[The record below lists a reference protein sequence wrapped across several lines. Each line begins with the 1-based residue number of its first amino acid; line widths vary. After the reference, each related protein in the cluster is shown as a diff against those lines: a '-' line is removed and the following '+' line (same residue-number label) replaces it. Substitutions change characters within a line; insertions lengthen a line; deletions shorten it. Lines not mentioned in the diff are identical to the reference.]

1 VKNQK
6 PLPMTGNLIRGDE
19 MALKLGKSFDRNYN
33 LRLPFL
39 NGHYDVGLFFN
50 RKSTFLLFSVEPGLR
65 GGDVDGQGIKVNM
78 FKNLESSKFCETFLE
93 LHNYRKSTL
102 DISNQFKAIKPE
114 YYHEISFI
122 LNETINV
129 AKVEIYDDKTLFDCL
144 NIYGFTL
151 NSYLNEFIFII
162 TERQSIVKKLNRKIV
177 RTTGIQI
184 ATSQA
189 IQMMNDYHSESLISG
204 KAGMDKVIPLEKKK
218 IITLDDN
225 DNNGD

>member
-1 VKNQK
+1 
-6 PLPMTGNLIRGDE
+6 

-39 NGHYDVGLFFN
+39 NSHYDIGVFFN
-50 RKSTFLLFSVEPGLR
+50 KKSTFLLFSVEPGLR
-65 GGDVDGQGIKVNM
+65 GSDVDGHGVKVNM
-78 FKNLESSKFCETFLE
+78 FKNLESSKFCEAFLE
-93 LHNYRKSTL
+93 LHNYRKNTL
-102 DISNQFKAIKPE
+102 DIYNQFKAIKSE

-129 AKVEIYDDKTLFDCL
+129 AKVEIYEDKTLFDCL

-162 TERQSIVKKLNRKIV
+162 TERHSIVKKLNRKIV
-177 RTTGIQI
+177 RTSGIQI

-189 IQMMNDYHSESLISG
+189 IQMMNSYHSESLISG
-204 KAGMDKVIPLEKKK
+204 KAGMDRLIPINQDRKK
-218 IITLDDN
+218 IINLDD
-225 DNNGD
+225 GD